1 MYIFGNRRQNLL
13 TNKIPEI
20 IHFCW
25 FGEKP
30 LPPLVEKCKRSW
42 EKLMPHFE
50 IKRWDESSFD
60 ITSHWFTRHAY
71 QNGKYAFV
79 SDYVRLYAL
88 KQYGGVYLD
97 ADTELVKSLDPF
109 MKTTAFCGF
118 QDEEYVSSGVLGTQP
133 GSRWVDEM
141 LEFYHSEKFRE
152 AKKSYFT
159 VPNTVWFTEYLK
171 RKGLEMNNLKQ
182 QAGELVVYPSH
193 IFNPLR
199 YDDPH
204 SSVHEES
211 VAIHH
216 SALSWLPWYKKC
228 RVMIKKHLLRRYFP
242 GLLNPLS
249 KIYRSLFPSHR

>member
-1 MYIFGNRRQNLL
+1 
-13 TNKIPEI
+13 
-20 IHFCW
+20 
-25 FGEKP
+25 
-30 LPPLVEKCKRSW
+30 
-42 EKLMPHFE
+42 
-50 IKRWDESSFD
+50 
-60 ITSHWFTRHAY
+60 
-71 QNGKYAFV
+71 
-79 SDYVRLYAL
+79 
-88 KQYGGVYLD
+88 
-97 ADTELVKSLDPF
+97 
-109 MKTTAFCGF
+109 
-118 QDEEYVSSGVLGTQP
+118 
-133 GSRWVDEM
+133 M
-141 LEFYHSEKFRE
+141 LEFYDSEKFRE

-228 RVMIKKHLLRRYFP
+228 RVMIKKHLLRRYFRSEEHTSELQSR
-242 GLLNPLS
+242 GHLVCRLLLE
-249 KIYRSLFPSHR
+249 KKKKEEH